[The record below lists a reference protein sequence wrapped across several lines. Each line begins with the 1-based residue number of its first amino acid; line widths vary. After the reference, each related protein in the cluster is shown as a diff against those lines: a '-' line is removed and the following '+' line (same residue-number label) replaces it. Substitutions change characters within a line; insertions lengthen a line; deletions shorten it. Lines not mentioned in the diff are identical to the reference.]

1 MVSHYC
7 FISLTLSESESPFPY
22 LSILWASPFGT
33 ASLQYLSIYHL
44 VSCFLVIY
52 GRCFYILDSHYSLVL
67 DTETFLSFAAHYPFC
82 QADDKRMCLM
92 GPYCKLNE
100 IIHTEPDTY
109 ETCKGVIYHHCY
121 SRIPPKDIQKYYQ
134 GLLVHWMFH
143 EYWDP
148 WVPL

>member
-1 MVSHYC
+1 MVSHDC

-22 LSILWASPFGT
+22 LLTLWASPFGT
-33 ASLQYLSIYHL
+33 AGLEYLSIYHL

-52 GRCFYILDSHYSLVL
+52 GRCFCILDSHYSLVL
-67 DTETFLSFAAHYPFC
+67 DTETFLSFTCPLSLC

-121 SRIPPKDIQKYYQ
+121 SRMPPKDVQRNYQ
-134 GLLVHWMFH
+134 GLLVHW
-143 EYWDP
+143 D
-148 WVPL
+148 VP